1 MSGASEYN
9 PQLDTFNSPL
19 HLSQNDGLKGNKKF
33 KEGMVSRA
41 MGSASDAVWNSK
53 WGKRAIKFGNNHKKA
68 RAVSKTAIR
77 GVKAMGKGAWKHKG
91 KLLTVAKA
99 AASVTT
105 AGVGAGIGLAAGIAT
120 GDPSKA
126 FSYAVTGLT
135 SGALI
140 GNNAVDLTAGV
151 VKGATGTV
159 AKGAQNGLGN
169 IKNAWNEEYR
179 GIEEADKIR
188 KNKEDTTKF
197 RQFMKDED
205 QLKQAKKLQV
215 KLAKEGQDV
224 SMKDIMRSRYDYI
237 ANGITNEEEIKNAQL
252 AEAKEGGING
262 SFHDDYVDTAITANK
277 LGISTDTFI
286 DPKKYNQLHNVMSNE
301 FNGEEKGERAMQIMA
316 RIKGQESQHNMQSE
330 NRKQARLVKEQTE
343 VKAAEAGAAEAGAAE
358 AGAAEAGAA
367 EKRERVKNE
376 NKPKEHSPIIMGNSK
391 EAQEIL
397 NAKKA
402 GKFDPP
408 PKMILPK

>member
-1 MSGASEYN
+1 
-9 PQLDTFNSPL
+9 
-19 HLSQNDGLKGNKKF
+19 
-33 KEGMVSRA
+33 
-41 MGSASDAVWNSK
+41 
-53 WGKRAIKFGNNHKKA
+53 
-68 RAVSKTAIR
+68 
-77 GVKAMGKGAWKHKG
+77 
-91 KLLTVAKA
+91 
-99 AASVTT
+99 
-105 AGVGAGIGLAAGIAT
+105 
-120 GDPSKA
+120 
-126 FSYAVTGLT
+126 
-135 SGALI
+135 
-140 GNNAVDLTAGV
+140 
-151 VKGATGTV
+151 
-159 AKGAQNGLGN
+159 
-169 IKNAWNEEYR
+169 
-179 GIEEADKIR
+179 
-188 KNKEDTTKF
+188 
-197 RQFMKDED
+197 MKDED

-301 FNGEEKGERAMQIMA
+301 FNSEEKGERAMQIMA

-343 VKAAEAGAAEAGAAE
+343 VKAAEAGAAEKKAKRS
-358 AGAAEAGAA
+358 